1 MAGSKDLRYNVAVD
15 AYLIYRNG
23 ALVKSTRSTTVTD
36 VGLSPASSFAVTA
49 SGVSFLKAAFCWGD
63 AGASM
68 RV

>member
-1 MAGSKDLRYNVAVD
+1 MVIFSPPMDALLPGARVSLAVM
-15 AYLIYRNG
+15 G
-23 ALVKSTRSTTVTD
+23 
-36 VGLSPASSFAVTA
+36 SPASVYAVTA